1 MFVQFLLLVAGT
13 VRGKVSK
20 RSGVVEGTVD
30 VETLLKVAG
39 MKSGGEEE
47 VSLTVVKAGSVTV
60 KVGVVSCV
68 MS

>member
-13 VRGKVSK
+13 VRGKVSM

-30 VETLLKVAG
+30 VETLVKVTG

>member
-13 VRGKVSK
+13 VRGKVSM

-39 MKSGGEEE
+39 MKSGGKRK
-47 VSLTVVKAGSVTV
+47 SAQLW
-60 KVGVVSCV
+60 
-68 MS
+68 

>member
-1 MFVQFLLLVAGT
+1 M
-13 VRGKVSK
+13 

-30 VETLLKVAG
+30 VETLVKVAG

-47 VSLTVVKAGSVTV
+47 VSSTVVKAGSVTV

>member
-13 VRGKVSK
+13 VRGKVSM

-30 VETLLKVAG
+30 VETLVKVAG

-47 VSLTVVKAGSVTV
+47 VSSTVVKAGSVTV

>member
-1 MFVQFLLLVAGT
+1 MFVQFLLLAAGT
-13 VRGKVSK
+13 VRGKVSM

-39 MKSGGEEE
+39 MKSGGKEE
-47 VSLTVVKAGSVTV
+47 VSSTVVKAGSVTV
-60 KVGVVSCV
+60 KVGVVPCV

>member
-13 VRGKVSK
+13 VRGKVSM

-30 VETLLKVAG
+30 VETLVKVAG

>member
-20 RSGVVEGTVD
+20 RSGVVEGTVV
-30 VETLLKVAG
+30 VETLLKLAG
-39 MKSGGEEE
+39 IKSGKEEDA
-47 VSLTVVKAGSVTV
+47 SSTVVKAGSVTV